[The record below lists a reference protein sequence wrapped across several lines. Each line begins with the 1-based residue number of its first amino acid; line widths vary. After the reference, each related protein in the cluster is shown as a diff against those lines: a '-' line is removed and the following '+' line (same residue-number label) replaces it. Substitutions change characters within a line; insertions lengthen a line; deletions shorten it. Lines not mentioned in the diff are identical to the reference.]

1 MRKFIFAV
9 LLMLAVFLVIGSQAE
24 LTSIAATLKRGD
36 WRFLLLGL
44 FVEGAWLVTIAA
56 MFRAIYRAIG
66 IEEKIETLVFI
77 VGASN
82 FTNIVAPSG
91 GMSGLAVFVAEAKRR
106 NYSPARTAV
115 SGALYVLFDY
125 TGFLCVLAVGIIV
138 LIRRND
144 LSWAVI
150 TASIIMTAMASA
162 RPLAWMTR
170 LVNRIFWPFI
180 HHEYLSENRARSF
193 AHDASEGLVELK
205 LQPSNMLLPAGLA
218 LLNKTFYIL
227 ILTLMFLA
235 FEVPISIGTVIAGF
249 SICYLFV
256 IVSPTPAGIG
266 IVEGGLTIALSSM
279 YIPLQDAA
287 VITLSYRAITFW
299 IPLLFGMIS
308 FRVLEH
314 IGIKKAPENA

>member
-1 MRKFIFAV
+1 
-9 LLMLAVFLVIGSQAE
+9 
-24 LTSIAATLKRGD
+24 
-36 WRFLLLGL
+36 
-44 FVEGAWLVTIAA
+44 
-56 MFRAIYRAIG
+56 
-66 IEEKIETLVFI
+66 
-77 VGASN
+77 
-82 FTNIVAPSG
+82 
-91 GMSGLAVFVAEAKRR
+91 
-106 NYSPARTAV
+106 
-115 SGALYVLFDY
+115 
-125 TGFLCVLAVGIIV
+125 
-138 LIRRND
+138 
-144 LSWAVI
+144 
-150 TASIIMTAMASA
+150 
-162 RPLAWMTR
+162 MTR